1 MLQIL
6 CVACFLTIFQ
16 LGSSNALLVIL
27 ISDYGLLL
35 KKTISQSPSLG
46 DLPDTPHRRQHH
58 AHYR

>member
-46 DLPDTPHRRQHH
+46 DLPDTPHSRQHH